1 MTILKDEPL
10 WDKNIADLEVADTD
24 DRVMKIRASFSVR
37 NATHAWKLRC
47 KVREYLVAFI
57 QNKYPDALPKLRRM
71 DAEEV

>member
-10 WDKNIADLEVADTD
+10 WDKNIADLEVTDTD